1 MDLARE
7 ANRKLD
13 WLEREWLFTNGLP
26 SPTGRQR
33 VLNEV
38 WSRSVTVQTD
48 LSYVETQRWRQ
59 ENLVWR
65 SAHLDC
71 PLFPD
76 SSFFLKVHVGQPSV
90 ATVNIGSLFW
100 QEVCH
105 SNRTFCVGMKMA
117 LGITAKADA

>member
-1 MDLARE
+1 MHRRSARKLWAKRTPPKVKEQTLRCAIILTLDLARE
-7 ANRKLD
+7 AKRKAD
-13 WLEREWLFTNGLP
+13 RLEREWLL
-26 SPTGRQR
+26 GRGG

-76 SSFFLKVHVGQPSV
+76 SSFSRKSMLASR
-90 ATVNIGSLFW
+90 W
-100 QEVCH
+100 
-105 SNRTFCVGMKMA
+105 
-117 LGITAKADA
+117 

>member
-1 MDLARE
+1 MLAVGGEPVGLRKRLLFEMHRRSARKLWAKRTPKVKERTLRCAIILTLDLARE
-7 ANRKLD
+7 ANRKAD
-13 WLEREWLFTNGLP
+13 RLEREWLL
-26 SPTGRQR
+26 GRGG

-76 SSFFLKVHVGQPSV
+76 SASGGCL
-90 ATVNIGSLFW
+90 
-100 QEVCH
+100 
-105 SNRTFCVGMKMA
+105 
-117 LGITAKADA
+117 

>member
-1 MDLARE
+1 MLLFEMHRRSARKLWAKRTPQVKEQTLRCAIILALDLARE

-59 ENLVWR
+59 EALSSARWLVPR
-65 SAHLDC
+65 LLACLVCCEEAC
-71 PLFPD
+71 PP
-76 SSFFLKVHVGQPSV
+76 
-90 ATVNIGSLFW
+90 
-100 QEVCH
+100 
-105 SNRTFCVGMKMA
+105 
-117 LGITAKADA
+117 